1 MSTTPTAPADLRG
14 YRAIHTAL
22 RDAAHAMAAAA
33 PTLTAAEPRRL
44 AAFRSYWKGYAGEVL
59 AHHTTE
65 DDVVFPE
72 LVARAPALAALMDR
86 TDADHH
92 HLDVLMEDVTAALGT
107 IADGAPAD
115 RAAGLLRAI
124 ADHMDEHLDV
134 EDREILPVIEV
145 SFTQEEYDALEEKA
159 LQIIGIGAQAAFT
172 IPFLAASV
180 DDATRAALLGD
191 APLPV
196 KVILRLFEGRHA
208 KMAALALGAPRVVA
222 AA

>member
-1 MSTTPTAPADLRG
+1 MSTNADLRG
-14 YRAIHTAL
+14 YRAIHVAL

-33 PTLTAAEPRRL
+33 PSLTASEPKRL
-44 AAFRSYWKGYAGEVL
+44 AAFRAYWKGYAGEVL

-72 LVARAPALAALMDR
+72 LVRRAPELAALMDR

-92 HLDVLMEDVTAALGT
+92 HLDELMEDVTTALAAISEGAGSERAAAL
-107 IADGAPAD
+107 
-115 RAAGLLRAI
+115 LRQV
-124 ADHMDEHLDV
+124 ADHMEEHLDM
-134 EDREILPVIEV
+134 EDRDLLPVIEV

-159 LQIIGIGAQAAFT
+159 LAIIGFGAQAAFT

-180 DDATRAALLGD
+180 DDETRVALLGD

-196 KVILRLFEGRHA
+196 KVILRLFKGRYA
-208 KMAALALGAPRVVA
+208 KMATLALGSPRIPA